1 MIKRTVE
8 ISTKGHYLCVKDDQ
22 LILKREREQVAAIPF
37 DDLGLL
43 IVDSKATVYSHH
55 ALVLA
60 AESGA
65 VVVLCGDNHHPA
77 ALVLPTDSNT
87 LQTKRL
93 RAQAGVKLPRLKQM
107 WRQIVRCKITQ
118 QASVF
123 PPDHE
128 TRTAL
133 TALVSRVR
141 SGDPANVE
149 ARASR
154 LYWPALFDDKDFR
167 RRHDRGAAP
176 PNTLLNYGYMVLRAA
191 TARAVC
197 GAGLHPSLGIAHH
210 NKYNAFCLADDL
222 MEPYRPFVDVRVRKL
237 WRGGAREVDQETKR
251 TLLEVLTDTVTIEGN
266 KGPLMVALHRT
277 AASMVAVVGGE
288 EKKLA
293 LPQS

>member
-1 MIKRTVE
+1 
-8 ISTKGHYLCVKDDQ
+8 
-22 LILKREREQVAAIPF
+22 
-37 DDLGLL
+37 
-43 IVDSKATVYSHH
+43 
-55 ALVLA
+55 
-60 AESGA
+60 
-65 VVVLCGDNHHPA
+65 
-77 ALVLPTDSNT
+77 
-87 LQTKRL
+87 
-93 RAQAGVKLPRLKQM
+93 
-107 WRQIVRCKITQ
+107 
-118 QASVF
+118 
-123 PPDHE
+123 
-128 TRTAL
+128 L

-176 PNTLLNYGYMVLRAA
+176 PNNLLNYGYMVLRAA

-288 EKKLA
+288 EEKLA